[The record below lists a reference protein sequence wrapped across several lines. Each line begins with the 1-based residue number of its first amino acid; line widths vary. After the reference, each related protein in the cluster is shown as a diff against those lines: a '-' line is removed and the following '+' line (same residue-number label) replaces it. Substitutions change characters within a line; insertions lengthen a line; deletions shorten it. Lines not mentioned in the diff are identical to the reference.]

1 MDQQWLNTYREEIG
15 GFSNTI
21 HSFAQGEIA
30 RKDYKGISGGFGSYA
45 QRDAAK
51 HMLRLRLPGGRVTPE
66 RLHFMAQAV
75 QQYHVPF
82 LKLTTCEAIQMH
94 DLTPDEVPAIM
105 EAAIPCGII
114 TRGGGGDNPR
124 NIQASPLTGVQPGEA
139 FDVMPWAEAATEYLL
154 SICRDIHMPRKLK
167 VAFCNGV
174 DDCVHT
180 AFRDMGFVAQPDGT
194 FKLYIAGGLGGGWR
208 MGILAAESLPA
219 EDVLYY
225 IRGMITTFCQ
235 YGNYQNRARARTRF
249 MQETLGPDELRRV
262 FLENVAAAKADES
275 LKLHLTPAAI
285 TKTGTGTLDDP
296 RAIAQK
302 QPGLYAVAYHPIG
315 GRLIPEKMVQLDNLI
330 ELTGGIA
337 PPKLYRYNR
346 FVSATISAGLAD
358 GKTIGQGLDEMD
370 KIAKETLDET
380 FRTAL
385 TGDSKEYRE
394 SSSSLMF
401 AFILAIVLIYLIL
414 AAQFESFKDPL
425 IIMLT
430 VPLAIAGALVFMYF
444 GDITMNI
451 FSQIGI
457 IMLIGLVAKNGILI
471 VEFANQKQEAGEDKM
486 RAIKDASLQRLRPI
500 LMTSASTIL
509 GLIPLAFATGEG
521 CNQRIAM
528 GTAVVGGMLISTLLT
543 MYIVPAIYSYVSTN
557 RSKLKTE

>member
-1 MDQQWLNTYREEIG
+1 
-15 GFSNTI
+15 
-21 HSFAQGEIA
+21 
-30 RKDYKGISGGFGSYA
+30 
-45 QRDAAK
+45 
-51 HMLRLRLPGGRVTPE
+51 
-66 RLHFMAQAV
+66 MAQAV

-235 YGNYQNRARARTRF
+235 HGNYQNRAKARTRF

-315 GRLIPEKMVQLDNLI
+315 GRLIPEKLVQLDNLLSTI
-330 ELTGGIA
+330 PGCECRVA
-337 PPKLYRYNR
+337 PN
-346 FVSATISAGLAD
+346 
-358 GKTIGQGLDEMD
+358 
-370 KIAKETLDET
+370 ETLYIINLTADEAAAVLGCPPQMVPKRCLRPALPASALPSASRACGTASPFCSALCRPCGRLT
-380 FRTAL
+380 FRTVPCPK
-385 TGDSKEYRE
+385 S
-394 SSSSLMF
+394 
-401 AFILAIVLIYLIL
+401 AFP
-414 AAQFESFKDPL
+414 AA
-425 IIMLT
+425 
-430 VPLAIAGALVFMYF
+430 
-444 GDITMNI
+444 
-451 FSQIGI
+451 
-457 IMLIGLVAKNGILI
+457 
-471 VEFANQKQEAGEDKM
+471 
-486 RAIKDASLQRLRPI
+486 RPAAPA
-500 LMTSASTIL
+500 TRPQPSASRARL
-509 GLIPLAFATGEG
+509 KRCRRQACPGVCHLPGRVRCFGLCPLWRYHRHPYMKSNSPPCWWSWARLLQPQARTGRPG
-521 CNQRIAM
+521 AQ
-528 GTAVVGGMLISTLLT
+528 LTL
-543 MYIVPAIYSYVSTN
+543 M
-557 RSKLKTE
+557 R

>member
-235 YGNYQNRARARTRF
+235 HGNYQNRARARTRF

-315 GRLIPEKMVQLDNLI
+315 GRLIPEKLVQLDNLLSTI
-330 ELTGGIA
+330 PGCECRVAPNETLYIINLTADEAAAVQAVREANIPDGALPKVCISGCTSSCSGHQAAAIGFQGTVKAVPGGKPA
-337 PPKLYRYNR
+337 PAFAIFLGGSDALGHAH
-346 FVSATISAGLAD
+346 FGD
-358 GKTIGQGLDEMD
+358 TIGTVYEEQLPALLVELGQAAAAAGQNWQTWSAADPD
-370 KIAKETLDET
+370 AVNSIIAK
-380 FRTAL
+380 
-385 TGDSKEYRE
+385 
-394 SSSSLMF
+394 
-401 AFILAIVLIYLIL
+401 
-414 AAQFESFKDPL
+414 
-425 IIMLT
+425 
-430 VPLAIAGALVFMYF
+430 
-444 GDITMNI
+444 
-451 FSQIGI
+451 
-457 IMLIGLVAKNGILI
+457 
-471 VEFANQKQEAGEDKM
+471 
-486 RAIKDASLQRLRPI
+486 
-500 LMTSASTIL
+500 
-509 GLIPLAFATGEG
+509 
-521 CNQRIAM
+521 
-528 GTAVVGGMLISTLLT
+528 
-543 MYIVPAIYSYVSTN
+543 YV
-557 RSKLKTE
+557 

>member
-45 QRDAAK
+45 QHDAAK

-235 YGNYQNRARARTRF
+235 HGNYQNRAKARTRF
-249 MQETLGPDELRRV
+249 MQETLGPDELRHV
-262 FLENVAAAKADES
+262 FFGERCRCQGGRKPETA
-275 LKLHLTPAAI
+275 P
-285 TKTGTGTLDDP
+285 DP
-296 RAIAQK
+296 RRHYQ
-302 QPGLYAVAYHPIG
+302 
-315 GRLIPEKMVQLDNLI
+315 
-330 ELTGGIA
+330 
-337 PPKLYRYNR
+337 NR
-346 FVSATISAGLAD
+346 HRHAG
-358 GKTIGQGLDEMD
+358 
-370 KIAKETLDET
+370 
-380 FRTAL
+380 
-385 TGDSKEYRE
+385 
-394 SSSSLMF
+394 
-401 AFILAIVLIYLIL
+401 
-414 AAQFESFKDPL
+414 
-425 IIMLT
+425 
-430 VPLAIAGALVFMYF
+430 
-444 GDITMNI
+444 
-451 FSQIGI
+451 
-457 IMLIGLVAKNGILI
+457 
-471 VEFANQKQEAGEDKM
+471 
-486 RAIKDASLQRLRPI
+486 
-500 LMTSASTIL
+500 
-509 GLIPLAFATGEG
+509 
-521 CNQRIAM
+521 
-528 GTAVVGGMLISTLLT
+528 
-543 MYIVPAIYSYVSTN
+543 
-557 RSKLKTE
+557 

>member
-1 MDQQWLNTYREEIG
+1 MGVPTMDQQWLNTYREEIG

-45 QRDAAK
+45 QHDAAK

-219 EDVLYY
+219 E
-225 IRGMITTFCQ
+225 
-235 YGNYQNRARARTRF
+235 
-249 MQETLGPDELRRV
+249 
-262 FLENVAAAKADES
+262 NVAAAKADES

-315 GRLIPEKMVQLDNLI
+315 GRLIPEKLVQLDNLLSTI
-330 ELTGGIA
+330 PGCECRVAPNETLYIINLTA
-337 PPKLYRYNR
+337 DEAAAVLD
-346 FVSATISAGLAD
+346 ATAD
-358 GKTIGQGLDEMD
+358 GAKTLFETSVACIGASICQQGVRDSQSVLQRAVQAVREANIPDGALPKVCISGCTSSCSGHQAAAIGFQGTVKAVPGGKPAPAFAIFLGGSDALGHAHFGDTIGTVYEEQLPALLVELGQAAAAAGQNWQTWSAADPD
-370 KIAKETLDET
+370 AVNSIIAK
-380 FRTAL
+380 
-385 TGDSKEYRE
+385 
-394 SSSSLMF
+394 
-401 AFILAIVLIYLIL
+401 
-414 AAQFESFKDPL
+414 
-425 IIMLT
+425 
-430 VPLAIAGALVFMYF
+430 
-444 GDITMNI
+444 
-451 FSQIGI
+451 
-457 IMLIGLVAKNGILI
+457 
-471 VEFANQKQEAGEDKM
+471 
-486 RAIKDASLQRLRPI
+486 
-500 LMTSASTIL
+500 
-509 GLIPLAFATGEG
+509 
-521 CNQRIAM
+521 
-528 GTAVVGGMLISTLLT
+528 
-543 MYIVPAIYSYVSTN
+543 YV
-557 RSKLKTE
+557 

>member
-235 YGNYQNRARARTRF
+235 HGNYQNRAKARTRF
-249 MQETLGPDELRRV
+249 M
-262 FLENVAAAKADES
+262 
-275 LKLHLTPAAI
+275 
-285 TKTGTGTLDDP
+285 DDP

-302 QPGLYAVAYHPIG
+302 QPGLYAVAYHPLG
-315 GRLIPEKMVQLDNLI
+315 GRLIPEKLVQLDNLLSTI
-330 ELTGGIA
+330 PGCECRVAPNETLYIINLTA
-337 PPKLYRYNR
+337 DEAAAVLD
-346 FVSATISAGLAD
+346 ATAD
-358 GKTIGQGLDEMD
+358 GAKTLFETSVACIGASICQQGVRDSQSVLQRAVQAVREANIPDGALPKVCISGCTSSCSGHQAAAIGFQGTVKAVPGGKPAPAFAIFLGGSDALGHAHFGDPIGTVYEEQLPALLVELGQAAAAAGQNWQTWSAAD
-370 KIAKETLDET
+370 PDAVNSIIAK
-380 FRTAL
+380 
-385 TGDSKEYRE
+385 
-394 SSSSLMF
+394 
-401 AFILAIVLIYLIL
+401 
-414 AAQFESFKDPL
+414 
-425 IIMLT
+425 
-430 VPLAIAGALVFMYF
+430 
-444 GDITMNI
+444 
-451 FSQIGI
+451 
-457 IMLIGLVAKNGILI
+457 
-471 VEFANQKQEAGEDKM
+471 
-486 RAIKDASLQRLRPI
+486 
-500 LMTSASTIL
+500 
-509 GLIPLAFATGEG
+509 
-521 CNQRIAM
+521 
-528 GTAVVGGMLISTLLT
+528 
-543 MYIVPAIYSYVSTN
+543 YV
-557 RSKLKTE
+557 

>member
-1 MDQQWLNTYREEIG
+1 MGVPTMDQQWLNTYREEIG

-94 DLTPDEVPAIM
+94 DLTPDKVPAIM

-235 YGNYQNRARARTRF
+235 HGNYQNRAKARTRF

-315 GRLIPEKMVQLDNLI
+315 GRLIPEKLVQLDNLLSTI
-330 ELTGGIA
+330 PGCECRVAPNETLYIINLTADEAAAVLDATADGAKTLFETSVACIGASICQQGVRDSQSVLQRAVQAVREANIPDGALPKVCISGCTSSCSGHQAAAIGFQGTVKAVPGGKPAPAFAIFLGGSDALGHAHFGDTIGTVYEEQLPALLVELGQAAAAAGQNWQTW
-337 PPKLYRYNR
+337 
-346 FVSATISAGLAD
+346 SATDPDAVNSI
-358 GKTIGQGLDEMD
+358 
-370 KIAKETLDET
+370 IAK
-380 FRTAL
+380 
-385 TGDSKEYRE
+385 
-394 SSSSLMF
+394 
-401 AFILAIVLIYLIL
+401 
-414 AAQFESFKDPL
+414 
-425 IIMLT
+425 
-430 VPLAIAGALVFMYF
+430 
-444 GDITMNI
+444 
-451 FSQIGI
+451 
-457 IMLIGLVAKNGILI
+457 
-471 VEFANQKQEAGEDKM
+471 
-486 RAIKDASLQRLRPI
+486 
-500 LMTSASTIL
+500 
-509 GLIPLAFATGEG
+509 
-521 CNQRIAM
+521 
-528 GTAVVGGMLISTLLT
+528 
-543 MYIVPAIYSYVSTN
+543 YV
-557 RSKLKTE
+557 

>member
-66 RLHFMAQAV
+66 RLHFMTQAV

-235 YGNYQNRARARTRF
+235 HGNYQNRAKARTRF

-275 LKLHLTPAAI
+275 LKLRLTPAAI

-315 GRLIPEKMVQLDNLI
+315 GRLIPEKLVQLDNLLSTI
-330 ELTGGIA
+330 PGCECRVAPNETLYIINLTA
-337 PPKLYRYNR
+337 DEAAAVLD
-346 FVSATISAGLAD
+346 ATAD
-358 GKTIGQGLDEMD
+358 G
-370 KIAKETLDET
+370 AKRCLRPALPASALPSASRACGTASPFCSALCRPCGRLT
-380 FRTAL
+380 FRTVPCPKSAFPAARPAAPATRPQPSASRARL
-385 TGDSKEYRE
+385 KRCRAASLPRRLPSSWAGPMLWAMPTLAIPSAPYMK
-394 SSSSLMF
+394 SSSPPCWWSWARLLQPQARTGRPGAQLTLM
-401 AFILAIVLIYLIL
+401 
-414 AAQFESFKDPL
+414 
-425 IIMLT
+425 
-430 VPLAIAGALVFMYF
+430 
-444 GDITMNI
+444 
-451 FSQIGI
+451 
-457 IMLIGLVAKNGILI
+457 
-471 VEFANQKQEAGEDKM
+471 
-486 RAIKDASLQRLRPI
+486 R
-500 LMTSASTIL
+500 
-509 GLIPLAFATGEG
+509 
-521 CNQRIAM
+521 
-528 GTAVVGGMLISTLLT
+528 
-543 MYIVPAIYSYVSTN
+543 
-557 RSKLKTE
+557 